1 MLDIFNLSGQTALIT
16 GAARGI
22 GQSIA
27 IGLAEAGADIILVL
41 VMKPPTLVFLH
52 VIESSS

>member
-22 GQSIA
+22 GHSIA
-27 IGLAEAGADIILVL
+27 IGLAEAGADIILIL
-41 VMKPPTLVFLH
+41 VNIQSLKACTWIYLGD
-52 VIESSS
+52 